1 VIENRLPK
9 KQKAQSGISAEG
21 LISIQLEVIGLCRRH
36 QHNHV
41 VKAPVRTPILAG
53 AAITTAEAAMTAHTF
68 IIRLSAV
75 NLNRRNHSD
84 LPQLH
89 NRM

>member
-1 VIENRLPK
+1 MSSE
-9 KQKAQSGISAEG
+9 KAPISAET
-21 LISIQLEVIGLCRRH
+21 L
-36 QHNHV
+36 
-41 VKAPVRTPILAG
+41 TG
-53 AAITTAEAAMTAHTF
+53 AALTTAEAMMTVDAF

-84 LPQLH
+84 LPLMH